1 MGRSNVASIAGLQQS
16 STETDPSAA
25 DSGELTQHSDL
36 GKYSRGCELE
46 YSHMMLPILHTELR
60 N

>member
-1 MGRSNVASIAGLQQS
+1 MGQSNVASTAGLQQS

-36 GKYSRGCELE
+36 GK
-46 YSHMMLPILHTELR
+46 
-60 N
+60 